1 MRGMIEPNDYIRRA
15 LNKFPEKTVYRR
27 AETKKKKKSFY
38 NGLFTAQK
46 WSLFITY
53 ADRPYTASI
62 LYLHGKPGATL
73 GS

>member
-27 AETKKKKKSFY
+27 AEKKKKSSY
-38 NGLFTAQK
+38 SGLFTAQK

-53 ADRPYTASI
+53 ADRPYMASI
-62 LYLHGKPGATL
+62 LYLHGKPGATS